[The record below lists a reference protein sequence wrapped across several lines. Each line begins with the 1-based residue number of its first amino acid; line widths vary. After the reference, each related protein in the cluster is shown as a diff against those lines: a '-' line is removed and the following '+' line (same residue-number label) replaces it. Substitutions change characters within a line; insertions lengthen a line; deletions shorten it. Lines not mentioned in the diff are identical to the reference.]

1 MLTKTLRLQTVTLC
15 LLATL
20 IFCSC
25 DPARIMQIRAV
36 DKPNY
41 SVTVYA
47 NNNILPFQKDKQ
59 TEKLILQFPSNN
71 SPIKR
76 DTTFRYGIGGWHDK
90 KNMPE
95 FAKNFDSIIIIR
107 NGQKQSLT
115 KQEEITKYLL
125 NQRHGFGKSI
135 LTIEAK

>member
-1 MLTKTLRLQTVTLC
+1 MLTKTLKLQTAILC
-15 LLATL
+15 LLAIL
-20 IFCSC
+20 FFYSC
-25 DPARIMQIRAV
+25 DPARIMQIRTV

-41 SVTVYA
+41 SVTIYA
-47 NNNILPFQKDKQ
+47 NNNILPFQNDKQ
-59 TEKLILQFPSNN
+59 TEKLVLQFPSN
-71 SPIKR
+71 SLPTKR

-90 KNMPE
+90 KRMPE
-95 FAKNFDSIIIIR
+95 FAKHFDSIIIIR

-115 KQEEITKYLL
+115 DQEEITKYLL